1 MNPFGMTRSVI
12 VPNDHALIAPD
23 SHVTTPLFGWTGA
36 KGTVLIAPVG
46 GMASARFTQYLASLE
61 PGATVGPP
69 PRGIERVLYVLFG
82 AIDVQI
88 PSGETRTLTTGGFA
102 FVPADVA
109 VPIRA
114 AEASELLVF
123 EKRYAPLAD
132 IDPPQFVCGQ
142 EQEIEAK
149 PFLGDDAARLT
160 TLLPETLPFD
170 LAVNIFTYDPGAT
183 LPFVETHVMEHG
195 LLMIAGGGI
204 YRLGEKWYPVEAG
217 DAIWMASYC
226 PQWFAAT
233 GKTPARYIYYKDVNR
248 DPLGAL

>member
-1 MNPFGMTRSVI
+1 MNLGMTRSVI
-12 VPNDHALIAPD
+12 VPGDHALIAPD
-23 SHVTTPLFGWTGA
+23 SHVPTPLPGWTGA

-61 PGATVGPP
+61 QGGTVGPP
-69 PRGIERVLYVLFG
+69 PKGIERVLYVL
-82 AIDVQI
+82 
-88 PSGETRTLTTGGFA
+88 SGEIEMQMPKGGQETLTAGGFA
-102 FVPADVA
+102 FVPADVS
-109 VPIRA
+109 VPMRV
-114 AEASELLVF
+114 AEATELLLF
-123 EKRYAPLAD
+123 EKRYSPLANTA
-132 IDPPQFVCGQ
+132 PPQFVIGQ
-142 EQEIEAK
+142 EQYVSAK

-204 YRLGEKWYPVEAG
+204 YRLGERWYPVEAG

-248 DPLGAL
+248 NPLEAL

>member
-23 SHVTTPLFGWTGA
+23 SHVPTPLPGWTGA

-61 PGATVGPP
+61 AGATVGPP
-69 PRGIERVLYVLFG
+69 PKGIERVFYVLSG
-82 AIDVQI
+82 TVEVQV
-88 PSGETRTLTTGGFA
+88 PSGDPKTLTTGGFA

-109 VPIRA
+109 VPTRA
-114 AEASELLVF
+114 AEASELLIF
-123 EKRYAPLAD
+123 EKRYTPLAD
-132 IDPPQFVCGQ
+132 TAPHQFVVGQ
-142 EQEIEAK
+142 EQDVPAK

-195 LLMIAGGGI
+195 LLMIAGAGI
-204 YRLGEKWYPVEAG
+204 YRLGEKWYPVGTG

-233 GKTPARYIYYKDVNR
+233 GKNPARYIYYKDVNR
-248 DPLGAL
+248 DPLEAL